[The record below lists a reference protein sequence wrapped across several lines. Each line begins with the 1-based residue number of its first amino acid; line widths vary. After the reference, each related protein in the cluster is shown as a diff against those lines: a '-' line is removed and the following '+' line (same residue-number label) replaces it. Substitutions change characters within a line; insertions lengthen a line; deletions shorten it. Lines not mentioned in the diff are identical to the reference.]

1 MVYATRSGLFS
12 GLFNV
17 CLLHPTSDLMLAV
30 AIEILG
36 GDFLITVS
44 REELHALN
52 STYLLWFMAGS
63 GGMTILLVVP
73 MLSRA

>member
-1 MVYATRSGLFS
+1 
-12 GLFNV
+12 
-17 CLLHPTSDLMLAV
+17 MLAV
-30 AIEILG
+30 ATEILG

-44 REELHALN
+44 REELPAAN